1 MRNGTAHATV
11 SQIGKLNG
19 NGLHRKSLLEALEA
33 RGIRLTAQRRTLVE
47 ELQNAEGHL
56 DAIELLHRANR
67 RDTRVNRATVYRTLD
82 LLKKQGLVDEL
93 DLMHLHGEKHY
104 YEARTHRDH
113 LHLACFECGRI
124 QEFTSAM
131 YDALKKEIQQVC
143 GFSIEMVRL
152 EVGGRCR
159 ACAAKAIEKK
169 AKKKI

>member
-1 MRNGTAHATV
+1 MAHASL
-11 SQIGKLNG
+11 SQMEKANG
-19 NGLHRKSLLEALEA
+19 NGLHRKSLLSALEA

-56 DAIELLHRANR
+56 DATELLHRANR

-82 LLKKQGLVDEL
+82 MLKKQGLVDEL

-113 LHLACFECGRI
+113 VHLACFECGRI
-124 QEFTSAM
+124 QEFTSTM
-131 YDALKKEIQQVC
+131 YEELKKEIQKTC
-143 GFSIEMVRL
+143 GFSIEVVRL

-159 ACAAKAIEKK
+159 ECVAKGAERK
-169 AKKKI
+169 AKGTFKKR